1 MLLRSRRYRVR
12 LFGMLAAFT
21 LVTAPAAPVAG
32 TTPLPNPPFA
42 FIALTPAAAAGT
54 VVPLVDSGQQL
65 DGVTFEGIP
74 DGLGVRPVGDGS
86 AAIDI
91 YVTHEQSHV
100 PFGGFADF
108 QDSSVT
114 RVRVDVANRQVT
126 DMEEALSPSA
136 GFIRFCSAFMAGPAQ
151 GFAGYTFLVNEESDD
166 VLPVPAGA
174 PYGPDPA
181 LAPYR
186 QAGYSVALETATG
199 ALRPLSRMGRHN
211 HENQVV
217 VPGGW
222 KSVVTL
228 SGDDTFNA
236 PGSQLYLSTA
246 SDHEKLLADKSQ
258 LWAFQVTATAA
269 AGVDPFDPFNDANDY
284 LEIGVNQTWRGRFIH
299 VPTDIARGVTEER
312 PQAALER
319 WSNENNVFQFVRV
332 EDIAYDPQNPRVVYF
347 TDTGTTRLKED
358 PATGRLFRAAS
369 GTPGTTNTNGR
380 VFKMVLNASDP
391 RIVDAFSILVDADQ
405 IGMRNPDNIDI
416 SPNSIMVQE
425 DTSNAKVWRYERT
438 TGSWIH
444 VATVN
449 HPTDPA
455 AGESSGI
462 LNVAQWFGG
471 GWWAL
476 DVQSHV
482 NQSVDPAIYTYTVPI
497 TGVQMQYQ
505 KRRED
510 GQLLLMYIP
519 GT

>member
-1 MLLRSRRYRVR
+1 MLLRSRRHRVR
-12 LFGMLAAFT
+12 IFGTLAALT
-21 LVTAPAAPVAG
+21 LLTALAAPVAG
-32 TTPLPNPPFA
+32 APLPNPAFA
-42 FIALTPAAAAGT
+42 YISLTPAAGAGT
-54 VVPLVDSGQQL
+54 VVPLVNSGQSL
-65 DGVTFEGIP
+65 NGVTFEGLP

-86 AAIDI
+86 QSIDI

-100 PFGGFADF
+100 PFMGFADF

-114 RVRVDVANRQVT
+114 RVRVDVSAKQVT
-126 DMEEALSPSA
+126 DMAVALPPRA

-166 VLPVPAGA
+166 VVDIPAGA

-186 QAGYSVALETATG
+186 QAGYSVALDTATG
-199 ALRPLSRMGRHN
+199 AIRPLSRMGRHN

-217 VPGGW
+217 IPGGW
-222 KSVVTL
+222 KSVVSL
-228 SGDDTFNA
+228 SGDDTFAA

-246 SDHEKLLADKSQ
+246 SDHAKLLADKSQ
-258 LWAFQVTATAA
+258 LWAFQVTATG
-269 AGVDPFDPFNDANDY
+269 AGQVDPFDPFNDANDY
-284 LEIGVNQTWRGRFIH
+284 LEIGLNQTWQGRFIH
-299 VPTDIARGVTEER
+299 VPTDIARGVTDQR
-312 PQAALER
+312 PQAGLES
-319 WSNENNVFQFVRV
+319 WSNANNVFQFVRI
-332 EDIAYDPQNPRVVYF
+332 EDVIYDPQNPRVVYF

-358 PATGRLFRAAS
+358 PVTGRLFRAAE
-369 GTPGTTNTNGR
+369 GTAGTTSTNGR
-380 VFKMVLNASDP
+380 VFKMVLNAKDP
-391 RIVDAFSILVDADQ
+391 RIVDAFSILVDANQ

-416 SPNSIMVQE
+416 SPRSIMVQE
-425 DTSNAKVWRYERT
+425 DTSNAKVWRFDRAT
-438 TGSWIH
+438 ATWLH

-449 HPTDPA
+449 HPEAPS

-462 LNVAQWFGG
+462 LNVAQWFDD

-482 NQSVDPAIYTYTVPI
+482 AQELDETIYTYTVPI
-497 TGVQMQYQ
+497 SGVQMQYQ

-519 GT
+519 GS